1 MSDFKYM
8 TILFLLSVCSL
19 AFVFVSGRNRKL
31 QGLAASIVK
40 LWEKCEIAKIAVK
53 RGVQNT
59 NSELMAEELKVSEI
73 LAILLSNSIVMYCA
87 SCWLDPSHAPYVQLK
102 LSLL

>member
-1 MSDFKYM
+1 MFIYYNFLNFF
-8 TILFLLSVCSL
+8 LFT
-19 AFVFVSGRNRKL
+19 GRNRNL

-59 NSELMAEELKVSEI
+59 NSEMMAEELKVEDKLGISLQSYFSI
-73 LAILLSNSIVMYCA
+73 ITRINCLSS
-87 SCWLDPSHAPYVQLK
+87 QFTFK
-102 LSLL
+102 LI